1 MAGAAG
7 TLLVLSTDT
16 LPYPTPTLTPQDLQN
31 ALDDYRQGATNGRTP
46 SPGRL
51 ALARKFIKVQANV
64 YVIKSL
70 KRRQMSRH
78 DMTSEYITLQANV

>member
-1 MAGAAG
+1 MNVG
-7 TLLVLSTDT
+7 SWEM
-16 LPYPTPTLTPQDLQN
+16 
-31 ALDDYRQGATNGRTP
+31 GRSP
-46 SPGRL
+46 SPRL